1 MSRRMPA
8 AKAAKPDRPPLRHH
22 RVRGIAMRL
31 VAITCFSIMA
41 ALIKLCFARGA
52 ETPEIMFYRS
62 FLGLPPLL
70 AWIMWEQRW
79 DAWRTARPLA
89 HLGRS
94 LIGIVSMTLGF
105 SALALL
111 PLAEATTISFGAP
124 LFALALSAPLLGER
138 VGKAK
143 WVAVAF
149 GFTGV
154 LVAMQPGGDLPLLG
168 TAVAV
173 GAALGVAL
181 VTVTLRSISRTES
194 TQTTVLWFT
203 LFVTAVTG
211 MMLPWFGQSH
221 DAATWLLLVG
231 VGLFGGVGQIG
242 LTASLR
248 FAPIATLAPL
258 DYLQLVYAVL
268 FGWLLFGNQP
278 ALTTWA
284 GAALI
289 IVSVLSTMRP
299 KRKAEDVGP
308 LSSTEL

>member
-1 MSRRMPA
+1 MVS
-8 AKAAKPDRPPLRHH
+8 AKPASAPLPPLRHE
-22 RVRGIAMRL
+22 RLRGVAMRL
-31 VAITCFSIMA
+31 LAITCFSIMA
-41 ALIKLCFARGA
+41 ALIKLSFERGA
-52 ETPEIMFYRS
+52 QTPEVMFYRS
-62 FLGLPPLL
+62 FFGLPPLIL
-70 AWIMWEQRW
+70 WIAWNSKW
-79 DAWRTARPLA
+79 DAWRSARPRA

-138 VGKAK
+138 VAAKK

-149 GFTGV
+149 GFLGV
-154 LVAMQPGGDLPLLG
+154 LVVMQPGGDLPLVG
-168 TAVAV
+168 TLVAL

-203 LFVTAVTG
+203 LFVTLVTG
-211 MMLPWFGQSH
+211 ALLPWFGRSH
-221 DAATWLLLVG
+221 DLETWLLLVG
-231 VGLFGGVGQIG
+231 IGLFGGVGQIG

-258 DYLQLVYAVL
+258 DYLQLLYAVL
-268 FGWLLFGNQP
+268 FGWLLFGAQP

-289 IVSVLSTMRP
+289 IASVLATLPRR
-299 KRKAEDVGP
+299 RKAEEVGP
-308 LSSTEL
+308 LSSNEL

>member
-1 MSRRMPA
+1 MVS
-8 AKAAKPDRPPLRHH
+8 AKPASPTLPPLRHE
-22 RVRGIAMRL
+22 RLRGVAMRL
-31 VAITCFSIMA
+31 LAITCFSIMA
-41 ALIKLCFARGA
+41 ALIKLSFERGA
-52 ETPEIMFYRS
+52 QTPEVMFYRS
-62 FLGLPPLL
+62 FFGLPPLIL
-70 AWIMWEQRW
+70 WIAWDRKW
-79 DAWRTARPLA
+79 DSWRSARPRA

-138 VGKAK
+138 VAAKK

-149 GFTGV
+149 GFLGV
-154 LVAMQPGGDLPLLG
+154 LVVMQPGGDLPLVG
-168 TAVAV
+168 TLVAL

-203 LFVTAVTG
+203 LFVTLVTG
-211 MMLPWFGQSH
+211 ALLPWFGRSH
-221 DAATWLLLVG
+221 DLEIWLLLVG
-231 VGLFGGVGQIG
+231 IGLFGGVGQIG

-258 DYLQLVYAVL
+258 DYLQLLYAVL
-268 FGWLLFGNQP
+268 FGWLLFGAQP

-289 IVSVLSTMRP
+289 IASVLATLPRR
-299 KRKAEDVGP
+299 RKAEEVGP
-308 LSSTEL
+308 LSSNEL

>member
-1 MSRRMPA
+1 MRPA
-8 AKAAKPDRPPLRHH
+8 SLASPELPPLRHE
-22 RVRGIAMRL
+22 RLRGIAMRL
-31 VAITCFSIMA
+31 VAITCFSVMA

-52 ETPEIMFYRS
+52 ATSEIMFYRS
-62 FLGLPPLL
+62 LLGLPPLI
-70 AWIMWEQRW
+70 AWIAWERRW
-79 DAWRTARPLA
+79 DAWRTKRPLA
-89 HLGRS
+89 HVGRS

-143 WVAVAF
+143 WAAVAV

-168 TAVAV
+168 SLVAV

-194 TQTTVLWFT
+194 TQTIVLWFT
-203 LFVTAVTG
+203 LFVTIVTG
-211 MMLPWFGQSH
+211 ALLPWFGQAH
-221 DAATWLLLVG
+221 DAGTWLLLIG
-231 VGLFGGVGQIG
+231 VGLFGGIGQIG

-278 ALTTWA
+278 APTTGA

-289 IVSVLSTMRP
+289 IVSVLSTLPRR
-299 KRKAEDVGP
+299 RKEEPVGP
-308 LSSTEL
+308 LSSTEEL

>member
-1 MSRRMPA
+1 MPA
-8 AKAAKPDRPPLRHH
+8 APAVKPERPPLRHE
-22 RVRGIAMRL
+22 RVRGIVMRL
-31 VAITCFSIMA
+31 VAISCFSIMA
-41 ALIKLCFARGA
+41 ALIKLCFERGA
-52 ETPEIMFYRS
+52 ATPEIMFYRS
-62 FLGLPPLL
+62 FLGLPPLIL
-70 AWIMWEQRW
+70 WIAWERRW
-79 DAWRTARPLA
+79 DAWRSARPLA

-138 VGKAK
+138 VGNAK
-143 WVAVAF
+143 WVAVAV

-203 LFVTAVTG
+203 LFVTGVTG
-211 MMLPWFGQSH
+211 MLLPWFGQSH
-221 DAATWLLLVG
+221 DATTWLLLAG
-231 VGLFGGVGQIG
+231 VGLFGGTGQIG

-248 FAPIATLAPL
+248 FAPISTLAPL

-289 IVSVLSTMRP
+289 IVSVLSTLPRR
-299 KRKAEDVGP
+299 RKDEAVGP
-308 LSSTEL
+308 LSSTEEL

>member
-1 MSRRMPA
+1 MLG
-8 AKAAKPDRPPLRHH
+8 AKPSSSPLPPLRHE
-22 RVRGIAMRL
+22 RLRGVAMRL
-31 VAITCFSIMA
+31 VAITCFSVMA
-41 ALIKLCFARGA
+41 ALIKLSFERGA
-52 ETPEIMFYRS
+52 QTPEVMFYRS
-62 FLGLPPLL
+62 FFGLPPLIL
-70 AWIMWEQRW
+70 WIAWDRKW
-79 DAWRTARPLA
+79 DAWRSARPLA
-89 HLGRS
+89 HFGRS
-94 LIGIVSMTLGF
+94 AIGIVSMTLGF

-138 VGKAK
+138 VAAAK

-149 GFTGV
+149 GFLGV
-154 LVAMQPGGDLPLLG
+154 LVVMQPGGDLPLLG
-168 TAVAV
+168 TLVAL

-203 LFVTAVTG
+203 LFVTIVTG
-211 MMLPWFGQSH
+211 ALLPWFGRSH
-221 DAATWLLLVG
+221 DLETWLLLVG
-231 VGLFGGVGQIG
+231 IGLFGGVGQIG

-258 DYLQLVYAVL
+258 DYLQLLYAVL
-268 FGWLLFGNQP
+268 FGWLLFGAQP

-289 IVSVLSTMRP
+289 IASVLATLPRR
-299 KRKAEDVGP
+299 RKAEEVGP
-308 LSSTEL
+308 LSSNEL

>member
-1 MSRRMPA
+1 MLAPKVSSTA
-8 AKAAKPDRPPLRHH
+8 LPPLRHD
-22 RVRGIAMRL
+22 RLRGVAMRL

-41 ALIKLCFARGA
+41 ALIKLSFERGA
-52 ETPEIMFYRS
+52 ETPEVMFYRS
-62 FLGLPPLL
+62 LLGLPPILL
-70 AWIMWEQRW
+70 WIAWDRKW

-94 LIGIVSMTLGF
+94 LIGIVSMLLGF

-138 VGKAK
+138 VATAK
-143 WVAVAF
+143 WVAVAV

-154 LVAMQPGGDLPLLG
+154 TVAMQPGGDLPLVG
-168 TAVAV
+168 TLVAV

-194 TQTTVLWFT
+194 TQTTVLYFT
-203 LFVTAVTG
+203 VFVTLVTG
-211 MMLPWFGQSH
+211 ALLPWFGQSH
-221 DAATWLLLVG
+221 DFRTWLLLVG

-268 FGWLLFGNQP
+268 FGWLLFGAQP

-284 GAALI
+284 GAVLI
-289 IVSVLSTMRP
+289 IVSVLATLPR
-299 KRKAEDVGP
+299 KRKDEEVGP

>member
-1 MSRRMPA
+1 ML
-8 AKAAKPDRPPLRHH
+8 AAKPATPPLPPLRHE
-22 RVRGIAMRL
+22 RLRGVGMRL
-31 VAITCFSIMA
+31 LAITCFSIMA
-41 ALIKLCFARGA
+41 ALIKLSFERGA
-52 ETPEIMFYRS
+52 QTPEVMFYRS
-62 FLGLPPLL
+62 FFGLPPLL
-70 AWIMWEQRW
+70 LWIAWDGKWGS
-79 DAWRTARPLA
+79 WRTQRPLA

-94 LIGIVSMTLGF
+94 VIGIVSMLLGF

-138 VGKAK
+138 VAGAK

-149 GFTGV
+149 GFAGV
-154 LVAMQPGGDLPLLG
+154 VVVMQPGGDLPLVG
-168 TAVAV
+168 TLVAL

-203 LFVTAVTG
+203 LFVTVVTG
-211 MMLPWFGQSH
+211 ALLPWFGQAH
-221 DAATWLLLVG
+221 DLQTWLLLVAI
-231 VGLFGGVGQIG
+231 GLFGGVGQIG

-258 DYLQLVYAVL
+258 DYLQLLYAVL
-268 FGWLLFGNQP
+268 FGWLLFGAQP

-289 IVSVLSTMRP
+289 ILSVLATLPRKP
-299 KRKAEDVGP
+299 KEDVGP